1 MLSPH
6 AVTMAPASEQP
17 TSEPGLVIPSLAGL
31 FRATIEL
38 SLKFYQEIKVRA
50 ITKSTGSVGS
60 VISQLKALV
69 RFIGVPSALQG
80 KCTDWNRCCSEP
92 KAGS

>member
-17 TSEPGLVIPSLAGL
+17 TPEPGLVIPSLAEL
-31 FRATIEL
+31 FHATIEL

-50 ITKSTGSVGS
+50 ITKSTESVGS

-69 RFIGVPSALQG
+69 RFTGVPSNPAGQVHRLQ
-80 KCTDWNRCCSEP
+80 
-92 KAGS
+92 